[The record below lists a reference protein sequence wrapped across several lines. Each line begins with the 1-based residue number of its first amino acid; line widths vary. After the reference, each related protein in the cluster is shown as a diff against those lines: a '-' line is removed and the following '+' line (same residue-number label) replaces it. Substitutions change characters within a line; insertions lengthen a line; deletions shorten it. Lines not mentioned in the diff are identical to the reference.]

1 MNAKGYDIQ
10 GIYMS
15 GRSRYRPDLHICLTK
30 GRLLIMLPTGG
41 QAANIKLMQLFAD
54 TCNIPVI
61 LPFSSGAAVVI
72 GAAMLGRF
80 AAEVVQQENK
90 ILETQADVEK
100 ASDVHR
106 ERLWNIMVRPL
117 IMRLWRNTQE
127 LNLMSPLG

>member
-1 MNAKGYDIQ
+1 
-10 GIYMS
+10 
-15 GRSRYRPDLHICLTK
+15 
-30 GRLLIMLPTGG
+30 
-41 QAANIKLMQLFAD
+41 MQLFAD
-54 TCNIPVI
+54 TCSIPVI

-90 ILETQADVEK
+90 ILETQSDVEK

-117 IMRLWRNTQE
+117 SICNEGNICERK
-127 LNLMSPLG
+127 LMPPIG